1 MPGIGGGLEGMM
13 GGAVVTEQVFAVPGV
28 GKYIADA
35 VSARNFPSLQGGII
49 VIALICCI
57 INIIVDVGYTVADP
71 RLKTTLM
78 KSSVKKT
85 KAAKGVA

>member
-1 MPGIGGGLEGMM
+1 MM

-49 VIALICCI
+49 VIALICCV